1 MCQMDTNQ
9 NTKGIF
15 FIMTGM
21 AFFSIQD
28 SLIKYIYEDVALFE
42 LYFGRTLIQ
51 SIILLSFVLL
61 TKKTI
66 ILKTH
71 YPVLT
76 LVRVV
81 CFFFGFSFFY
91 ISLTFMTLA
100 MTSALFFSCPFF
112 MSMFAKF
119 FLKEKI
125 GIRRWSAIFVGFI
138 GVLIVLN
145 PSLEEF
151 NFFKLA
157 PVACALCYATSMT
170 ITKYT
175 SSKDSIHTQMT
186 WLYIFAIFASIII
199 FLVSGDGKFNNFSD
213 STMQFIFREWFT
225 NPAEAWP
232 YVLVMGIV
240 ASISFFCVFSAYSIA
255 SPSIVS
261 LFEYSYIVWAM
272 LAGYILFETIP
283 VPRTFIGAAI
293 IIGAGFYIYY
303 REKIKG
309 QMIATDTPNR

>member
-61 TKKTI
+61 TKKII

-175 SSKDSIHTQMT
+175 SSKDSIYTQMT

-272 LAGYILFETIP
+272 LAGYILFETVP

-309 QMIATDTPNR
+309 QMIATDVPNR

>member
-76 LVRVV
+76 LIRVV

-145 PSLEEF
+145 PTLEEF

-175 SSKDSIHTQMT
+175 SSKDSIYTQMT

-261 LFEYSYIVWAM
+261 LFEYSYIVWAI
-272 LAGYILFETIP
+272 LAGYILFETVP

>member
-1 MCQMDTNQ
+1 METNQ

-51 SIILLSFVLL
+51 SIILLSYVLI

-66 ILKTH
+66 ALKTH
-71 YPVLT
+71 YPILT

-175 SSKDSIHTQMT
+175 SSKDSIYTQMT

-225 NPAEAWP
+225 NPAGAWP
-232 YVLVMGIV
+232 YVLIMGIV

-272 LAGYILFETIP
+272 LAGYILFETVP
-283 VPRTFIGAAI
+283 VPRTFVGAAI
-293 IIGAGFYIYY
+293 IIGAGFYIYF
-303 REKIKG
+303 REKVRG

>member
-76 LVRVV
+76 LIRVV

-175 SSKDSIHTQMT
+175 SSKDSIYTQMT

-232 YVLVMGIV
+232 YVLIMGIV

>member
-1 MCQMDTNQ
+1 MDTNQ
-9 NTKGIF
+9 NTRGIF

-28 SLIKYIYEDVALFE
+28 SLIKFIFKDISLFE

-51 SIILLSFVLL
+51 SVFLLSFVLI

-66 ILKTH
+66 SLKTH
-71 YPVLT
+71 YPLLT
-76 LVRVV
+76 LIRVI

-125 GIRRWSAIFVGFI
+125 GIRRWSAIVVGFI

-145 PSLEEF
+145 PSLDDF

-157 PVACALCYATSMT
+157 PVACALCYSISMT

-175 SSKDSIHTQMT
+175 SDKDTIYTQMT
-186 WLYIFAIFASIII
+186 WLYIFALFASLVI
-199 FLVSGDGKFNNFSD
+199 FFVSGDGKFNTFTD
-213 STMQFIFREWFT
+213 PTLQFIVREWFT
-225 NPAEAWP
+225 NPGEAWS
-232 YVLVMGIV
+232 YVLIMGIV
-240 ASISFFCVFSAYSIA
+240 ASISFFCVFTAYSIA
-255 SPSIVS
+255 SPSVVS
-261 LFEYSYIVWAM
+261 LFEYSYIVFAM
-272 LAGYILFETIP
+272 VAGYILFETIP
-283 VPRTFIGAAI
+283 VPRTFLGATI
-293 IIGAGFYIYY
+293 IIGAGAYIYF
-303 REKIKG
+303 REKVRG
-309 QMIATDTPNR
+309 QMIATDTPTNR

>member
-1 MCQMDTNQ
+1 MDTNQ
-9 NTKGIF
+9 NTRGIF

-28 SLIKYIYEDVALFE
+28 SLIKFIFEDIALFE

-51 SIILLSFVLL
+51 SVFLLSFVLI

-66 ILKTH
+66 SLKTH
-71 YPVLT
+71 YPLLT
-76 LVRVV
+76 LIRVV

-125 GIRRWSAIFVGFI
+125 GIRRWSAIVVGFI

-145 PSLEEF
+145 PSLDNF

-157 PVACALCYATSMT
+157 PVACALCYSISMT

-175 SSKDSIHTQMT
+175 SDKDSIYTQMT
-186 WLYIFAIFASIII
+186 WLYIFALFASLVI
-199 FLVSGDGKFNNFSD
+199 FFVSGDGKFNTFTD
-213 STMQFIFREWFT
+213 PTLQFIVREWFT
-225 NPAEAWP
+225 NPGEAWP
-232 YVLVMGIV
+232 YV
-240 ASISFFCVFSAYSIA
+240 
-255 SPSIVS
+255 
-261 LFEYSYIVWAM
+261 
-272 LAGYILFETIP
+272 
-283 VPRTFIGAAI
+283 
-293 IIGAGFYIYY
+293 
-303 REKIKG
+303 
-309 QMIATDTPNR
+309 

>member
-175 SSKDSIHTQMT
+175 SSKDSIYTQMT

-272 LAGYILFETIP
+272 LAGYILFETVP

-303 REKIKG
+303 REKVKG
-309 QMIATDTPNR
+309 QMIATDVPNR

>member
-1 MCQMDTNQ
+1 MSQMETNQ

-76 LVRVV
+76 LIRVV

-175 SSKDSIHTQMT
+175 SSKDSIYTQMT

-232 YVLVMGIV
+232 YVLIMGIV

-272 LAGYILFETIP
+272 LAGYILFETVP
-283 VPRTFIGAAI
+283 VPSTFIGAAI

-309 QMIATDTPNR
+309 QMIATDVPNR

>member
-1 MCQMDTNQ
+1 METNQ

-66 ILKTH
+66 VLKTH
-71 YPVLT
+71 YPILT
-76 LVRVV
+76 LIRVV

-125 GIRRWSAIFVGFI
+125 GIRRWSAILIGFI

-145 PSLEEF
+145 PTLEEF

-175 SSKDSIHTQMT
+175 SDKDSIYTQMT

-199 FLVSGDGKFNNFSD
+199 FLVGGDGKFNNFSD

-309 QMIATDTPNR
+309 QMIATDVPNR

>member
-1 MCQMDTNQ
+1 METNQ

-51 SIILLSFVLL
+51 SIILLSFVLI

-66 ILKTH
+66 ALKTH
-71 YPVLT
+71 YPILT

-125 GIRRWSAIFVGFI
+125 GIRRWSAILIGFI

-145 PSLEEF
+145 PTLEEF

-175 SSKDSIHTQMT
+175 SDKDSIYTQMT

-225 NPAEAWP
+225 NPAGAWP
-232 YVLVMGIV
+232 YVLIMGIV

-272 LAGYILFETIP
+272 LAGYILFETVP

-293 IIGAGFYIYY
+293 IIGAGFYIYF
-303 REKIKG
+303 REKVRG

>member
-1 MCQMDTNQ
+1 LNFT
-9 NTKGIF
+9 
-15 FIMTGM
+15 
-21 AFFSIQD
+21 
-28 SLIKYIYEDVALFE
+28 
-42 LYFGRTLIQ
+42 FGRTLIQ

-76 LVRVV
+76 LIRVV

-175 SSKDSIHTQMT
+175 SSKDSIYTQMT

-225 NPAEAWP
+225 NPVEAWP
-232 YVLVMGIV
+232 YVLIMGIV

-272 LAGYILFETIP
+272 LAGYILFETVP

-309 QMIATDTPNR
+309 QMIATDVPNR

>member
-76 LVRVV
+76 LIRVV

-157 PVACALCYATSMT
+157 PVACALCYSTSMT

-175 SSKDSIHTQMT
+175 SSKDNIYTQMT
-186 WLYIFAIFASIII
+186 WLYIFAIFASIVI

-232 YVLVMGIV
+232 YVLIMGIV

-272 LAGYILFETIP
+272 LAGYILFETVP
-283 VPRTFIGAAI
+283 VPRTFVGAAI
-293 IIGAGFYIYY
+293 IIGAGFYIYF
-303 REKIKG
+303 REKVRG
-309 QMIATDTPNR
+309 QMIASDTPNR

>member
-1 MCQMDTNQ
+1 MDTNQ

-76 LVRVV
+76 LIRVV

-125 GIRRWSAIFVGFI
+125 GIRRWSAIFIGFI

-175 SSKDSIHTQMT
+175 SSKDSIYTQMT

-261 LFEYSYIVWAM
+261 LFEYSYIVWAI
-272 LAGYILFETIP
+272 LAGYILFETVP

>member
-66 ILKTH
+66 ILKTY

-175 SSKDSIHTQMT
+175 SSKDSIYTQMT

-272 LAGYILFETIP
+272 LAGYILFETVP

-309 QMIATDTPNR
+309 QMIATDVPNR

>member
-76 LVRVV
+76 LIRVV

-175 SSKDSIHTQMT
+175 SSKDSIYTQMT

-272 LAGYILFETIP
+272 LAGYILFETVP

-309 QMIATDTPNR
+309 QMIATDVPNR

>member
-1 MCQMDTNQ
+1 MDTNQ

-66 ILKTH
+66 ILKTY

-125 GIRRWSAIFVGFI
+125 GIRRWSAILIGFI

-145 PSLEEF
+145 PTLEEF

-175 SSKDSIHTQMT
+175 SDKDSIYTQMT

-225 NPAEAWP
+225 NPAGAWP
-232 YVLVMGIV
+232 YVLIMGIV

-272 LAGYILFETIP
+272 LAGYILFETVP
-283 VPRTFIGAAI
+283 VPRTFVGAAI
-293 IIGAGFYIYY
+293 IIGAGFYIYF
-303 REKIKG
+303 REKVRG

>member
-1 MCQMDTNQ
+1 METNQ

-66 ILKTH
+66 VLKTH
-71 YPVLT
+71 YPILT

-125 GIRRWSAIFVGFI
+125 GIRRWSAILIGFI

-145 PSLEEF
+145 PTLEEF

-175 SSKDSIHTQMT
+175 SDKDSIYTQMT

-232 YVLVMGIV
+232 YVLTMGIV

-261 LFEYSYIVWAM
+261 LFEYSYIIFAM
-272 LAGYILFETIP
+272 IAGYILFKTIP
-283 VPRTFIGAAI
+283 EPRTFLGAAI
-293 IIGAGFYIYY
+293 IISAGVYIYF
-303 REKIKG
+303 REKVRG

>member
-66 ILKTH
+66 ILKTY

-175 SSKDSIHTQMT
+175 SSKDSIYTQMT

-232 YVLVMGIV
+232 YVLIMGIV

-272 LAGYILFETIP
+272 LAGYILFETVP

>member
-1 MCQMDTNQ
+1 MTLNNNNSQ
-9 NTKGIF
+9 GII
-15 FIMTGM
+15 FILLGM

-28 SLIKYIYEDVALFE
+28 ALIKFIFEDIALFE

-51 SIILLSFVLL
+51 TFFLTCFLII
-61 TKKTI
+61 TKKSFT
-66 ILKTH
+66 LKTY

-76 LVRVV
+76 LVRVF

-91 ISLTFMTLA
+91 ISLTFMSLA

-175 SSKDSIHTQMT
+175 SSKDSIYTQMT

-272 LAGYILFETIP
+272 LAGYILFETVP

-309 QMIATDTPNR
+309 QMIATDVPNR

>member
-1 MCQMDTNQ
+1 MDTNQ
-9 NTKGIF
+9 NTRGIF

-28 SLIKYIYEDVALFE
+28 SLIKFIFEDIALFE

-51 SIILLSFVLL
+51 SVFLLSFVLI

-66 ILKTH
+66 SLKTH
-71 YPVLT
+71 YPLLT
-76 LVRVV
+76 LIRVV

-125 GIRRWSAIFVGFI
+125 GIRRWSAIVVGFI

-145 PSLEEF
+145 PSLDDF

-157 PVACALCYATSMT
+157 PVACALCYSISMT

-175 SSKDSIHTQMT
+175 SDKDSIYTQMT
-186 WLYIFAIFASIII
+186 WLYIFATFAGLMI
-199 FLVSGDGKFNNFSD
+199 FLITGDGKFNTFTD
-213 STMQFIFREWFT
+213 PTMQFIVREWFT
-225 NPAEAWP
+225 NPSASWP

-272 LAGYILFETIP
+272 LAGYILFETVP
-283 VPRTFIGAAI
+283 VPRTFLGAAI
-293 IIGAGFYIYY
+293 IIAAGFYIYF
-303 REKIKG
+303 REKVRG

>member
-66 ILKTH
+66 ILKTY

-145 PSLEEF
+145 PSLEKF

-175 SSKDSIHTQMT
+175 SSKDSIYTQMT

-232 YVLVMGIV
+232 YVLIMGIV

-272 LAGYILFETIP
+272 LAGYILFETVP

>member
-76 LVRVV
+76 LIRVV

-175 SSKDSIHTQMT
+175 SSKDSIYTQMT

-309 QMIATDTPNR
+309 QMIATDVPNR

>member
-1 MCQMDTNQ
+1 MDTNQ

-175 SSKDSIHTQMT
+175 SSKDSIYTQMT

-232 YVLVMGIV
+232 YVLIMGIV

-309 QMIATDTPNR
+309 QMIATDVPNR